1 MQIKPGFTNFT
12 FCTPSLGR
20 LQNFVLIEYSV
31 WEKMLC
37 IKLPIVHQTFKK
49 YKVVIQKMQ
58 QTSQNGLII
67 NQINYGFMEAEN
79 FTIKLMQEW

>member
-1 MQIKPGFTNFT
+1 MQIKPGFTNFI

-31 WEKMLC
+31 REKMLC
-37 IKLPIVHQTFKK
+37 IKLPIVLQTFKK
-49 YKVVIQKMQ
+49 HKVVIQKMQ

-67 NQINYGFMEAEN
+67 NQINYGLMEEEN
-79 FTIKLMQEW
+79 FTIKLMQDW